1 MQKKIGSLVEVEVH
15 FLRLTMSNKKDTKKN
30 LVFKNRKAF
39 HDFTI
44 MDTLEAGI
52 MLEGSEVKAIR
63 DGRINLKDSF
73 VRIIKGEVFILNMHI
88 SHLSTTHTT
97 YRPDE
102 RKDRK
107 LLLHSKQIAKLYSKV
122 TKDGITL
129 IATKLYFNDK
139 NMIKVEVATAQG
151 KKLHD
156 KREDMKAKTMQRET
170 QQILKGIK

>member
-1 MQKKIGSLVEVEVH
+1 MAKKEV
-15 FLRLTMSNKKDTKKN
+15 KKN
-30 LVFKNRKAF
+30 LVFRNKKAF

-44 MDTLEAGI
+44 MDCLEAGI

-63 DGRINLKDSF
+63 EGRVNLKDSF
-73 VRIIKGEVFILNMHI
+73 VRIIKGEVFLLNAHI
-88 SHLSTTHTT
+88 SHLSTTHST

-102 RKDRK
+102 RRARK
-107 LLLHSKQIAKLYSKV
+107 LLLHGKQIDKMYAKV

-129 IATKLYFNDK
+129 VCTKLYFNER

-156 KREDMKAKTMQRET
+156 KRESLKEKTLKRESDLV
-170 QQILKGIK
+170 LKSYK

>member
-1 MQKKIGSLVEVEVH
+1 MA
-15 FLRLTMSNKKDTKKN
+15 NKKDTKKN
-30 LVFKNRKAF
+30 LVFKNKKAF

-44 MDTLEAGI
+44 LDTLEAGI
-52 MLEGSEVKAIR
+52 MLQGSEVKAIR
-63 DGRINLKDSF
+63 NGRINLKDSF

-88 SHLSTTHTT
+88 SHLNTTHTT

-139 NMIKVEVATAQG
+139 NKIKVEVATAQG
-151 KKLHD
+151 KKLYD
-156 KREDMKAKTMQRET
+156 KREDLKVKTLQRET